1 MIKPKAFIK
10 DPVYDYHEV
19 IEYIEDKY
27 NIKTRGYGRDNVSH
41 FDKWREL
48 FGEDS
53 PNCPHFDGDIPVV
66 NINGEIVANIVTI
79 GGKVVGTVNAKEK
92 LVLETKC
99 VLKGDII
106 TKVLVIEAGAKFDG
120 KSNMGDVR
128 EVNSPNISAKITN
141 ENKTG

>member
-1 MIKPKAFIK
+1 MLKPRPMNGNTEDITIISNGVK
-10 DPVYDYHEV
+10 
-19 IEYIEDKY
+19 IEGKVTSTGSIRVDGTLKGDL
-27 NIKTRGYGRDNVSH
+27 NVKGNVSV
-41 FDKWREL
+41 
-48 FGEDS
+48 GEQ
-53 PNCPHFDGDIPVV
+53 G

-120 KSNMGDVR
+120 KSNMGDVQETSR
-128 EVNSPNISAKITN
+128 PNISPILKN